1 LKALRNI
8 LSDLAFQFRL
18 RGGLFTRLS
27 CVAGYYRHYGWAR
40 LQGHDRDES
49 QNRAWLRLAED
60 GFMRK
65 TVQLHWPPGM
75 IMELDAVTA
84 SVIVREMVAERMY
97 ALLPEFVPEAGQ
109 TVVDVGGHQAPAN
122 QGLERRGERGAV
134 GAEQG
139 GDFGDA
145 GRERAVE
152 GVQQRELA
160 AGQVQRAQRRI
171 ETAGQGAG
179 GALGAQAKALVAD
192 EVGVGERVGG

>member
-1 LKALRNI
+1 M
-8 LSDLAFQFRL
+8 SDAARIANVRPASQGVESDPKPVGGFLANARL
-18 RGGLFTRLS
+18 EVF
-27 CVAGYYRHYGWAR
+27 VAGPPDRQRARQQGLTLGGQRHAP
-40 LQGHDRDES
+40 
-49 QNRAWLRLAED
+49 AA
-60 GFMRK
+60 
-65 TVQLHWPPGM
+65 
-75 IMELDAVTA
+75 AV
-84 SVIVREMVAERMY
+84 
-97 ALLPEFVPEAGQ
+97 G
-109 TVVDVGGHQAPAN
+109 VVDVGGHQAPAN